1 MEIFQM
7 GSDLPP
13 LILAS
18 YGTGGTHII
27 YGGHMGSYGCH
38 MGVIWGSY
46 GSYEDHIESYGGLM
60 VSYGDHIRGIWGLFK
75 KMCPKLMDRVETPTP
90 FGRFP

>member
-18 YGTGGTHII
+18 YGTGGAHFI
-27 YGGHMGSYGCH
+27 YGGHMG
-38 MGVIWGSY
+38 
-46 GSYEDHIESYGGLM
+46 HIFLEGYYSKNCPF
-60 VSYGDHIRGIWGLFK
+60 FK
-75 KMCPKLMDRVETPTP
+75 V
-90 FGRFP
+90 